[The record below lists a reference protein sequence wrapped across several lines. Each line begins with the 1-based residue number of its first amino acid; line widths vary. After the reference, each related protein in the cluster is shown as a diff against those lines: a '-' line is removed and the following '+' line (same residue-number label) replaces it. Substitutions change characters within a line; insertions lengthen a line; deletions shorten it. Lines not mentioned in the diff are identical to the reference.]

1 MVYLQMWFT
10 GRKLIGQKKFRKK
23 YPPLMGQGLV
33 EYALILS
40 LVAIVVLVILALLGP
55 SIGNIFSNVTTGL
68 GSGTSQVA
76 PTSIPAPSWIFCA
89 DENGTC
95 TFPGTK
101 TIRYGASGVYVTL
114 VLTNST
120 PCTNTVFGD
129 PLYGTVKACYYWGP

>member
-1 MVYLQMWFT
+1 
-10 GRKLIGQKKFRKK
+10 
-23 YPPLMGQGLV
+23 MGQGLV

-40 LVAIVVLVILALLGP
+40 LVAIVVLVILSLFGP

-68 GSGTSQVA
+68 GNGTSQAA
-76 PTSIPAPSWIFCA
+76 PTSVPVPSWIFCS

-114 VLTNST
+114 VLTNNST
-120 PCTNTVFGD
+120 PCTNAVFGD
-129 PLYGTVKACYYWGP
+129 PIYGTFKACYYWGP